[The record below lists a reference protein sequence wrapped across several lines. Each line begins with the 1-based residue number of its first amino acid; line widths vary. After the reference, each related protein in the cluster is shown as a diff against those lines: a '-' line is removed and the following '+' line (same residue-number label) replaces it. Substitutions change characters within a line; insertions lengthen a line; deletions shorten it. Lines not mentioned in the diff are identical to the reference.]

1 MMRKLGILFGITL
14 AVLLVAGE
22 SIGMAGEGVN
32 LEIRPFESAEQII
45 KEPEKIC
52 KYEDIEAAC
61 DQLLVYLYRK
71 NDRIKIPTRDQIVGL
86 EEVIAIIKGNGGK
99 IVGQI
104 PSLAMIQIEIK
115 KEKRL
120 LYLKGILTKS
130 PYVQS
135 VSFNVTSQFI
145 KAR

>member
-1 MMRKLGILFGITL
+1 MRKLGILIEITL

-22 SIGMAGEGVN
+22 SIGMAGEGVS

-52 KYEDIEAAC
+52 KYEDVEAAC

-71 NDRIKIPTRDQIVGL
+71 NDRIKIPTKDQIVGL

-104 PSLAMIQIEIK
+104 PSLAMIQIEIRPE
-115 KEKRL
+115 EKL
-120 LYLKGILTKS
+120 LYLKNLLKQS
-130 PYVQS
+130 AYVQS